1 MKVALDFTSG
11 AWQIAGIGRA
21 TRGLVGGL
29 IELDTPDLE
38 LKPFYAGG
46 RPSATARLMFAG
58 TRYRVRRLPLP
69 ERVILAL
76 WHKLRAPL
84 PIELVAG
91 AVDLVHS
98 PDFVLPPARCRR
110 AVVTVHDLTYV
121 THPETAHPAQ
131 KRYLDRVVPRSMER
145 ATRVIAVS
153 GATRDDLVR
162 EYGVVPD
169 RVDVVYNGLDAN
181 FTRRPTGSQRQDAR
195 VRFGLPERF
204 VLGVGTIQPRKNL
217 VRTARAVAVARA
229 RGHDIHFVHVGAAG
243 WLSEGVFAGLEEL
256 DDRFVHRLGPVDDRW
271 LPALYS
277 EAEITLAVSLAE
289 GFMLPIIESMAM
301 GTPVITSRASCMP
314 EIAGE
319 AAELVDPLDVAEIG
333 EAIARVLDDQDLA
346 ERLTRAGEVRA
357 GVFSWADSATA
368 THAIYQQVAE
378 V

>member
-1 MKVALDFTSG
+1 MRVALDFTSG

-29 IELDTPDLE
+29 IELDAAGLD
-38 LKPFYAGG
+38 LKPFYSGG
-46 RPSATARLMFAG
+46 RPSAIARATFAG
-58 TRYRVRRLPLP
+58 TRYRARRLPLP
-69 ERVILAL
+69 ERVVLAL

-84 PIELVAG
+84 PIELVTG
-91 AVDLVHS
+91 SVDLVHS

-131 KRYLDRVVPRSMER
+131 KRYLDRVVPRSVER

-153 GATRDDLVR
+153 AATRDDLVG
-162 EYGVVPD
+162 EYGVAPEKI
-169 RVDVVYNGLDAN
+169 DVVHNGLDAN
-181 FTRRPTGSQRQDAR
+181 FAVRPTEPQRRDAR
-195 VRFGLPERF
+195 ARFGLPERF
-204 VLGVGTIQPRKNL
+204 VLAVGTIQPRKNL
-217 VRTARAVAVARA
+217 VRTAQAVAAVRA
-229 RGHDIHFVHVGAAG
+229 RGQDIHLVHVGAAG
-243 WLSEGVFAGLEEL
+243 WLSEGVFAGLEGL
-256 DDRFVHRLGPVDDRW
+256 DDGFVHRLGPVDDRW
-271 LPALYS
+271 LPALYA

-319 AAELVDPLDVAEIG
+319 AAELVDPLDVAEIA
-333 EAIARVLDDQDLA
+333 EAIVRVLDDRDLA
-346 ERLTRAGEVRA
+346 ERLTRAGEARA
-357 GVFSWADSATA
+357 GAFSWADSAAA
-368 THAIYQQVAE
+368 THAIYRQVAE

>member
-1 MKVALDFTSG
+1 MRDALDITSG

-29 IELDTPDLE
+29 IELDAPDLD

-46 RPSATARLMFAG
+46 RPAPIARLMFAG
-58 TRYRVRRLPLP
+58 TRYRARRLPLP
-69 ERVILAL
+69 ERAILAL
-76 WHKLRAPL
+76 WHKLRVPL
-84 PIELVAG
+84 PIELVTG

-98 PDFVLPPARCRR
+98 PDFVLPPTRCRR
-110 AVVTVHDLTYV
+110 SVVTVHDLTYV

-131 KRYLDRVVPRSMER
+131 KRYLDRVVPRSVER

-153 GATRDDLVR
+153 AATRDDLVR
-162 EYGVVPD
+162 EYGVRPERIEVIH
-169 RVDVVYNGLDAN
+169 NGLDKN
-181 FTRRPTGSQRQDAR
+181 FARRPTGPQRQDAR
-195 VRFGLPERF
+195 ARFGLPPRF
-204 VLGVGTIQPRKNL
+204 VLAVGTIQPRKNL
-217 VRTARAVAVARA
+217 VRMARAVAVARA

-243 WLSEGVFAGLEEL
+243 WLSEGVFAGLDDL
-256 DDRFVHRLGPVDDRW
+256 DDGFVHRLGPVDDRW
-271 LPALYS
+271 LPALYA

-333 EAIARVLDDQDLA
+333 EAIVGLLDDTDRA
-346 ERLTRAGEVRA
+346 ELLTRAGEARA
-357 GVFSWADSATA
+357 GAFGWADAAAS
-368 THAIYQQVAE
+368 THALYQRVAE